1 MYLLEFH
8 ILYIFE
14 SGLFAIK
21 KATSQTLCQVGERS
35 GTSPD
40 DLTKWEVAMI
50 AKLHPSLIKNGK
62 RMYYGIQIMRKNKKD
77 VN

>member
-14 SGLFAIK
+14 SELFARK

-50 AKLHPSLIKNGK
+50 AKSQPRLIKNV
-62 RMYYGIQIMRKNKKD
+62 RRI
-77 VN
+77 